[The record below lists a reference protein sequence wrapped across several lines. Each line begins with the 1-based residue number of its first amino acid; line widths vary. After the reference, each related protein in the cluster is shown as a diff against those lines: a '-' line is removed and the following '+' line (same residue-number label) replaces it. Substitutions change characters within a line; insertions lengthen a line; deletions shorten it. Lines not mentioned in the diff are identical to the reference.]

1 MKRLTTLV
9 LAALLSLGVVSLSL
23 AQEAPPAGDQPAAGE
38 AAQAGKVTKTP
49 KKKHAKRHAKKS
61 HKKSKKKHT
70 PAVAE
75 EAK

>member
-1 MKRLTTLV
+1 MKRLMTLV

-23 AQEAPPAGDQPAAGE
+23 AQEAPPAGGQPAAGE

-49 KKKHAKRHAKKS
+49 KKKHAKKSGKK

-70 PAVAE
+70 PAAAE